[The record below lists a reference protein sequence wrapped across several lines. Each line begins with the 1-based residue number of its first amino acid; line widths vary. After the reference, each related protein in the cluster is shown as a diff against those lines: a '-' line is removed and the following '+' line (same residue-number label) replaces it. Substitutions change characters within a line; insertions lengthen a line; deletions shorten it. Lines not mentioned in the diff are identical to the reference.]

1 MTEKRFVIT
10 GTFKVVYN
18 DTDEENAIM
27 QTMENYL
34 ASLQDDCDECFKS
47 VEFEFNECKEEVILN
62 DLSK

>member
-1 MTEKRFVIT
+1 MTEKQFVIT

-34 ASLQDDCDECFKS
+34 ASLKDDCDEYFKS
-47 VEFEFNECKEEVILN
+47 VEFEFDDVEAVE
-62 DLSK
+62 